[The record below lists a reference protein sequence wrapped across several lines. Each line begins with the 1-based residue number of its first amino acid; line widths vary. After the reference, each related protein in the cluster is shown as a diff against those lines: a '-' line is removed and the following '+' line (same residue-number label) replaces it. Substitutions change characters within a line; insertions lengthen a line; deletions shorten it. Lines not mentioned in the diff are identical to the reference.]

1 MSTQPP
7 TSFPLATISQSEV
20 RLLKSSFIDQV
31 YQISIALPD
40 NYAKLEKHYPVVYML
55 DSNGM
60 FGMVTEIARFLRL
73 MTETPEL
80 LLVGIGYPVSNF
92 DDTLAIRTR
101 DYTPS
106 VSQKDYEIIRS
117 AFPVAPPYAGSGE
130 APKFFQ
136 FITENLMPMIDSSYR
151 TLPKSNILLGDSLAG
166 LFCLYSLFR
175 QPEVFKTYV
184 VGSPSIWW
192 DNNLILKIE
201 NEYAS
206 KHKNLVANVLMYV
219 GLDEDPTSIS
229 DFYKLNGSL
238 QGRKYES
245 LNLVTHGFENETHV
259 SVIPAFVSRGL
270 REAFAP
276 KG

>member
-1 MSTQPP
+1 MSTQL
-7 TSFPLATISQSEV
+7 PLATIPESEV

-80 LLVGIGYPVSNF
+80 LIVGIGYPVSNF

-106 VSQKDYEIIRS
+106 VSKKDYEIIRS

-136 FITENLMPMIDSSYR
+136 FITENLMPMINSSYR

-175 QPEVFKTYV
+175 QPEVFKTCII
-184 VGSPSIWW
+184 GSPSIWW
-192 DNNLILKIE
+192 DNNIILKIE

-206 KHKNLVANVLMYV
+206 KHKDLVTDVLMYI
-219 GLDEDPTSIS
+219 GLDEDPTSVS
-229 DFYKLNGSL
+229 GFYKLIATL
-238 QGRKYES
+238 QGRKYKGFK
-245 LNLVTHGFENETHV
+245 LAAHGFEGETHV
-259 SVIPAFVSRGL
+259 SVISAFVSRGL
-270 REAFAP
+270 RQAF
-276 KG
+276 GSGG